1 MERITSRAGAIP
13 LPIPDD
19 DREQELITGYCNI
32 EGTFIEI
39 ILLAH

>member
-1 MERITSRAGAIP
+1 MGGISSRAGAIP
-13 LPIPDD
+13 LPIPGD

-32 EGTFIEI
+32 EGIFIEI